1 MIKRR
6 WYAALVVLTACS
18 SGGTA
23 AGPVA
28 PSNNSARGVVES
40 FMQAVADSNLTQMAA
55 LWGTTAGPASKTNQP
70 SDWERRVSVML
81 AYLRNESH
89 RLLPSTPSGGSSD
102 DVQVEIRRSLCTWV
116 VPVTA
121 VRLSDG
127 SWLVNQVDLAKAG
140 NPARP
145 CVPGDDRDSTSVGGD
160 TTAVDEDTTAS
171 E

>member
-1 MIKRR
+1 VIKRQ
-6 WYAALVVLTACS
+6 WHAALLLLAACS
-18 SGGTA
+18 GGGTA
-23 AGPVA
+23 VGPVA

-40 FMQAVADSNLTQMAA
+40 FMQAVADSNLTRMAT

-70 SDWERRVSVML
+70 SDWERRITVMQ

-89 RLLPSTPSGGSSD
+89 RLLPSTPSGGASD

-116 VPVTA
+116 IPVTA
-121 VRLSDG
+121 VRISDG
-127 SWLVNQVDLAKAG
+127 SWLVNQVDLTKAG

-145 CVPGDDRDSTSVGGD
+145 CVPGADQ
-160 TTAVDEDTTAS
+160 DTTAS

>member
-6 WYAALVVLTACS
+6 WHAAAFLLTACS
-18 SGGTA
+18 GGGSA
-23 AGPVA
+23 VGPVA

-40 FMQAVADSNLTQMAA
+40 FMQAVADSNLTRMGT
-55 LWGTTAGPASKTNQP
+55 LWGTSAGPASTTNQP
-70 SDWERRVSVML
+70 SDWERRIAVMQ

-89 RLLPSTPSGGSSD
+89 RLLPSTASGAGTD
-102 DVQVEIRRSLCTWV
+102 EVPVEIRRSLCTWV

-121 VRLSDG
+121 LRLSDG
-127 SWLVNQVDLAKAG
+127 SWLVNQVDLTKVG

-145 CVPGDDRDSTSVGGD
+145 CEPGADQDS
-160 TTAVDEDTTAS
+160 TAS